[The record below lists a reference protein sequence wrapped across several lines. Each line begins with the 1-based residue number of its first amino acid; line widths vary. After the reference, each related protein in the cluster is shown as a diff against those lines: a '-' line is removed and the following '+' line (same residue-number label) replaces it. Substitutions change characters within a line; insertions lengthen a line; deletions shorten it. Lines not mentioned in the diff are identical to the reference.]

1 VNPFNLPNWRE
12 REAYGDVS
20 QWRYVRWRWEF
31 RRRYPDYRADAA
43 KVIGAPDPDS
53 RYAAWEAYWQ
63 AWGYSEPLD
72 PSISAQPDELLK
84 TWPHRGVRILDGSAS
99 SEAGLSALM
108 PRIGEI
114 AVTIDLSRPF
124 AAQMKIIE
132 RAFKKRGGGGPD
144 KKHVPK
150 DSGALWLSYLRLLD
164 GIEAR
169 QTGLFGTV
177 ESDTAIWAHCRALRN
192 TTSASQ
198 AKRKARALVSEL

>member
-1 VNPFNLPNWRE
+1 LNPVNLPNWRE
-12 REAYGDVS
+12 RVAYGDVT
-20 QWRYVRWRWEF
+20 QWRYARWRWEF
-31 RRRYPDYRADAA
+31 RRRDAGYRADVA
-43 KVIGAPDPDS
+43 KVIGATDPDA
-53 RYAAWEAYWQ
+53 RYSAWEAYWR

-72 PSISAQPDELLK
+72 PSVSEQPDELLK
-84 TWPHRGVRILDGSAS
+84 TWAGNGVRIMDGSAS
-99 SEAGLSALM
+99 SEAGMSGLR

-114 AVTIDLSRPF
+114 AVTLDLSRPF

-144 KKHVPK
+144 RKHVPK
-150 DSGALWLSYLRLLD
+150 DGGALWLSYLRLLD

-169 QTGLFGTV
+169 ETGLFCTV
-177 ESDTAIWAHCRALRN
+177 ESDTAIWAHCRALQN